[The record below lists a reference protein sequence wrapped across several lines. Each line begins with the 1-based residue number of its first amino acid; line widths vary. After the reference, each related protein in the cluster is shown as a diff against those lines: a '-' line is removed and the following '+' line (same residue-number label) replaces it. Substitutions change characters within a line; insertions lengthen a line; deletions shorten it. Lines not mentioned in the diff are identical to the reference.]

1 MTYKTLA
8 EIESLVRA
16 FEDCTLPR
24 FCWTHQAHLTV
35 ALWYL
40 THFSEERAIK
50 CMRDRIRKY
59 NVATGVENT
68 KNSGYHETITLF
80 WLLIISNYLISEIPA
95 CKLVDIANKLLYTY
109 ENSELVFEYY
119 SRNLLLSFVARSNLV
134 NTDLKPLSYLFEDS
148 KINEHI

>member
-8 EIESLVRA
+8 EIESLVGA
-16 FEDCTLPR
+16 FEDCVLPR
-24 FCWTHQAHLTV
+24 SCWTHQAHLTV

-40 THFSEERAIK
+40 THFSEEQAIN

-80 WLLIISNYLISEIPA
+80 WLRVISNYLISEIQVYE
-95 CKLVDIANKLLYTY
+95 LVDIANKLLNTY
-109 ENSELVFEYY
+109 KNSGLVFEYY
-119 SRNLLLSFVARSNLV
+119 SRNLLLSFVARSNWIEP
-134 NTDLKPLSYLFEDS
+134 NLKPLSYLFENS